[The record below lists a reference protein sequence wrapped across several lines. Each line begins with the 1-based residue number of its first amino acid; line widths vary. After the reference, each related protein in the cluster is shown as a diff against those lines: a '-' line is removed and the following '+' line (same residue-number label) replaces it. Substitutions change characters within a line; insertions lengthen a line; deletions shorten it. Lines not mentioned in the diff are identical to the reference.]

1 MRGAKAVLASWCARE
16 SAISSDSDA
25 MPTATFRATAQ
36 LIATRRSIRRYRPEV
51 IAPELI
57 DELLGCA
64 ANAPSAHNRQPW
76 RFAPVIDLDAK
87 VRLARAMGERLRSDR
102 LRDGDA
108 RDAVAADVARS
119 FERLTAAPVLVVVAA
134 TTLDMDAYPDP
145 RRQQAEYLMAVQ
157 STAMA
162 VQNLLL
168 AAHSAGLAA
177 CWMCAPLFCPDT
189 VRTVMALPADWQPQS
204 IITLGWPASR
214 GKPRSRRP
222 LADVVGQV
230 GRT

>member
-1 MRGAKAVLASWCARE
+1 
-16 SAISSDSDA
+16 
-25 MPTATFRATAQ
+25 MPTPAATFNVMAE
-36 LIATRRSIRRYRPEV
+36 LIATRRSIRRYRAEPV
-51 IAPELI
+51 APELI
-57 DELLGCA
+57 DKLLCCA
-64 ANAPSAHNRQPW
+64 VSAPSAHNRQPW
-76 RFAPVIDLDAK
+76 RFAPIFARDAK
-87 VRLARAMGERLRSDR
+87 VRLARTMGERLRADR

-108 RDAVAADVARS
+108 AEAVEADVARS
-119 FERLTAAPVLVVVAA
+119 FERLTGAPVVVIVAA

-189 VRTVMALPADWQPQS
+189 VRAAMALPSDWQPQS
-204 IITLGWPASR
+204 IITLGWPATEGR
-214 GKPRSRRP
+214 PYSRRP
-222 LADVVGQV
+222 LADVVAK
-230 GRT
+230 

>member
-1 MRGAKAVLASWCARE
+1 M
-16 SAISSDSDA
+16 
-25 MPTATFRATAQ
+25 AQ
-36 LIATRRSIRRYRPEV
+36 LIATRRSIRRYRPEA

-57 DELLGCA
+57 DELLDCA

-76 RFAPVIDLDAK
+76 RFAPILDLDAK
-87 VRLARAMGERLRSDR
+87 VRLARAMGERLRMDR

-108 RDAVAADVARS
+108 PEAVEADVARS
-119 FERLTAAPVLVVVAA
+119 FERLTAAPVVVIVAA

-162 VQNLLL
+162 VQNFLLL
-168 AAHSAGLAA
+168 AHSAGLAA

-189 VRTVMALPADWQPQS
+189 VRTVMALPADWLPQS
-204 IITLGWPASR
+204 IITLGWPASQGR
-214 GKPRSRRP
+214 PRLRRP
-222 LADVVGQV
+222 LADVAA
-230 GRT
+230 R